1 MRHSY
6 MKTEIISA
14 LAGALF
20 AGLDKITIW
29 QLAIV
34 LSVRWVD
41 VLEAA
46 GELVDARPA
55 IDIAAQKAY
64 TGSVETA

>member
-46 GELVDARPA
+46 GEVLVEA
-55 IDIAAQKAY
+55 KA
-64 TGSVETA
+64 TEVNRG

>member
-20 AGLDKITIW
+20 AGLDKRTIHA
-29 QLAIV
+29 LAIV

-46 GELVDARPA
+46 GEVLVEA
-55 IDIAAQKAY
+55 KAEEV
-64 TGSVETA
+64 GSRK

>member
-14 LAGALF
+14 LADALF
-20 AGLDKITIW
+20 AGLDKHTIHA
-29 QLAIV
+29 LAIV

-46 GELVDARPA
+46 GEVLVEA
-55 IDIAAQKAY
+55 KV
-64 TGSVETA
+64 VEVDRKETQ

>member
-20 AGLDKITIW
+20 AGLDKHTIRA
-29 QLAIV
+29 LAIV

-46 GELVDARPA
+46 GEL
-55 IDIAAQKAY
+55 IDGKITDSAGGQN
-64 TGSVETA
+64 E

>member
-20 AGLDKITIW
+20 AGLDKRTIRA
-29 QLAIV
+29 LAIV

-46 GELVDARPA
+46 GELVDGK
-55 IDIAAQKAY
+55 ITDS
-64 TGSVETA
+64 TGGQNE

>member
-1 MRHSY
+1 MEGDGTMRHSY

-20 AGLDKITIW
+20 AGLDKRTIRA
-29 QLAIV
+29 LAIV

-46 GELVDARPA
+46 GELVDA
-55 IDIAAQKAY
+55 KAEEV
-64 TGSVETA
+64 GSRK